1 MLEIRFTQAARR
13 HRIGR
18 ASVRHVLATVAPI
31 GTVMPERQPPRVSD
45 HSPIGPDVD
54 LERDDIRL
62 ADGTRLTPDIAA
74 GIAEDVR
81 RAAGRPSLT
90 GPGRHSPQVSARV
103 PAELRDAAEQ
113 QARREG
119 KSVSQLIRE
128 LLERYLSGSP
138 DGVRH

>member
-1 MLEIRFTQAARR
+1 
-13 HRIGR
+13 
-18 ASVRHVLATVAPI
+18 
-31 GTVMPERQPPRVSD
+31 MPERQPPRVSD
-45 HSPIGPDVD
+45 DSPIGPDVD

-74 GIAEDVR
+74 GIVEDVR

-119 KSVSQLIRE
+119 KVCRSS
-128 LLERYLSGSP
+128 SGSCWS
-138 DGVRH
+138 DISRAVRTVSATETARAATARPRGRLFKDRRNLQD

>member
-1 MLEIRFTQAARR
+1 MAGQRDPFLLAIHVMPTSC
-13 HRIGR
+13 GR
-18 ASVRHVLATVAPI
+18 

-45 HSPIGPDVD
+45 DSPIGPDVD

-90 GPGRHSPQVSARV
+90 GPGRAAYTRSIRTMVIRSPSTSYSTR
-103 PAELRDAAEQ
+103 
-113 QARREG
+113 
-119 KSVSQLIRE
+119 
-128 LLERYLSGSP
+128 
-138 DGVRH
+138 